1 MESLFDR
8 AAACLAASS
17 VEEKLRL
24 SHAAA
29 QAWRDGQL
37 SLQSTSPPQLIGEPG
52 RPARPELVSPIA
64 VPRRRLGTAEGRA
77 ALLHAIAHIEFNA
90 IDLAWDAAYRFR
102 DLPPQFYS
110 DWVRV
115 ADEEACHF
123 ELLRK
128 RLHELDCDYGDYPA
142 HNGLWDMAVRT
153 AFDPLVRMALVPRVL
168 EARGLDVTPA
178 MINKLQKVGDEKSI
192 AVLEIILREE
202 VGHVEIG
209 SRWFKYFCDQ
219 RGLNMQ
225 TTFVELI
232 NEYQCNLRG
241 PFNYEA
247 RLQAGFSAAEL
258 HALAGAGKAHD
269 V

>member
-17 VEEKLRL
+17 VEDKLQL
-24 SHAAA
+24 THATA

-37 SLQSTSPPQLIGEPG
+37 SLQSNSPPQPMGEPG
-52 RPARPELVSPIA
+52 RPARPELVSPTA

-115 ADEEACHF
+115 ADEEAHHF
-123 ELLRK
+123 GLLQK
-128 RLHELDCDYGDYPA
+128 RLHELDCNYGDLPA
-142 HNGLWDMAVRT
+142 HNGLWDMAVKT
-153 AFDPLVRMALVPRVL
+153 AFDPMVRMALVPRVL

-178 MINKLQKVGDEKSI
+178 MINKLRNVGDEKSI

-202 VGHVEIG
+202 IAHVEIG
-209 SRWFKYFCDQ
+209 SRWFNYFCAQ

-225 TTFVELI
+225 ATFIELL

-241 PFNYEA
+241 PFNYAA
-247 RLQAGFSAAEL
+247 RLQAGFSMAEL
-258 HALAGAGKAHD
+258 DVIEGMGGKR
-269 V
+269 